1 MRQSRLERI
10 NLFYP
15 KFLAKYYFKKYLKDK
30 EKYSWI
36 ENNLKASRLP
46 LTLPEFLAIVTFYTL
61 LFIPLAVFLSYGAY
75 IVSGSVYSFLTN
87 AIPFYF
93 GVANGKQIFS
103 ILVSL
108 AVGVLTILIAR
119 SLLLRVPSIIARGR
133 KAKIDATLYHV
144 ASLMLGMTKGGTP
157 LLDMF
162 RTIAEERHVT
172 GEIGKEFAIIVR
184 NVTVFGKDIV
194 TSIREVASTTPS
206 QKFRD
211 FLEDLASVLE
221 GGSSLSEFL
230 EFKISHLTEERER
243 AYELYV
249 SSYEILAE
257 IYVALLIVAP
267 LFSLI
272 VFVVMNMMN
281 EDTMNLMRAIVY
293 LYIPL
298 GGLAF
303 IYLVKSSKLLEEERW
318 KGERVSEVFL
328 HATVSGNGVSRLKRR
343 SGVKLFVKKALR
355 WIDRSIKMKSF
366 LRNPKLSFIFS
377 VPIALTFFLI
387 FYKELRI
394 ESALI
399 FSFIL
404 AILPYTILYEY
415 ASYKLKRL
423 EKYLPDFLRG
433 LGSLNESGLNIV
445 TAIKVMSSSQLG
457 VLTEEVQRIR
467 RDIEWGKLVTE
478 ALERFEERVGS
489 TIVSK
494 VVSIINRALMATSNV
509 RAAIF
514 AAATD
519 VELLLDFRERLKNAM
534 FSYMVIIYVT
544 FGVFLFTVVVILQNF
559 ISVFSNFS
567 AAQLAGAYF
576 NPPNLDELSTLF
588 YHASLINA
596 LVNGIIAGVMSEE
609 TISAGL
615 KHSIFLMLACL
626 FVFAFIVGV
635 GL

>member
-1 MRQSRLERI
+1 MRRSRLERTQI
-10 NLFYP
+10 FYP
-15 KFLAKYYFKKYLKDK
+15 KRLAKYYFGKYLKSK
-30 EKYSWI
+30 EKYAWI
-36 ENNLKASRLP
+36 EKNLKASRLP
-46 LTLPEFLAIVTFYTL
+46 LTLPEFLAVATFYTL
-61 LFIPLAVFLSYGAY
+61 LSIPLAVFVAY
-75 IVSGSVYSFLTN
+75 RVFVASGNVYSRVLAANFE
-87 AIPFYF
+87 IP
-93 GVANGKQIFS
+93 VGK
-103 ILVSL
+103 LVFATTLSL
-108 AVGVLTILIAR
+108 ISGILTILLIR
-119 SLLLRVPSIIARGR
+119 SLLLRIPSIIARSR
-133 KAKIDATLYHV
+133 RAKIDATLYHV
-144 ASLMLGMTKGGTP
+144 VSLMLGMTKGGTP
-157 LLDMF
+157 LIDMF

-184 NVTVFGKDIV
+184 NIVVFGKDVI

-230 EFKISHLTEERER
+230 EFKISHLAEERER

-303 IYLVKSSKLLEEERW
+303 VYLIKSSKLLEEEKW
-318 KGERVSEVFL
+318 KGERISEIFL
-328 HATVSGNGVSRLKRR
+328 HATVSGNGASRLRR
-343 SGVKLFVKKALR
+343 KSGVKVFLKKVAR
-355 WIDRSIKMKSF
+355 WMERAIKMRTF
-366 LRNPKLSFIFS
+366 LRNPKLSFLFS
-377 VPIALTFFLI
+377 VPLAVVFFLVASRGM
-387 FYKELRI
+387 RI
-394 ESALI
+394 ESSLT
-399 FSFIL
+399 L
-404 AILPYTILYEY
+404 AFVLAVLPYTLLYEY
-415 ASYKLKRL
+415 SSYKLRKL
-423 EKYLPDFLRG
+423 ERYLPDFLRG
-433 LGSLNESGLNIV
+433 LGSLNESGLNVV

-457 VLTEEVQRIR
+457 VLTEEVQRMR

-567 AAQLAGAYF
+567 VTQIAGTYF
-576 NPPNLDELSTLF
+576 NPPNLEEMTTLF

-615 KHSIFLMLACL
+615 KHSVFLMVVCL
-626 FVFAFIVGV
+626 LVFAFVVGV

>member
-1 MRQSRLERI
+1 MEIL
-10 NLFYP
+10 YP
-15 KFLAKYYFKKYLKDK
+15 KGLAKYYFRKYLKNK
-30 EKYSWI
+30 SKYEWLERS
-36 ENNLKASRLP
+36 LKASRLP
-46 LTLPEFLAIVTFYTL
+46 ITTPEFLAAVTFYTI
-61 LFIPLAVFLSYGAY
+61 LFIPISAFLAYGVY
-75 IVSGSVYSFLTN
+75 VISQKFFVSASELSFLHGKELVLS
-87 AIPFYF
+87 IPL
-93 GVANGKQIFS
+93 S
-103 ILVSL
+103 ILSGA
-108 AVGVLTILIAR
+108 AVLFLFR
-119 SLLLRVPSIIARGR
+119 SLLLRIPSIIARNR
-133 KAKIDATLYHV
+133 RAKIDATLYHV
-144 ASLMLGMTKGGTP
+144 ASLMLGMAKGGTP

-162 RTIAEERHVT
+162 KTIAEERHVT
-172 GEIGKEFAIIVR
+172 GEIGKEFSIIVR
-184 NVTVFGKDIV
+184 NVVVFGKDVI

-243 AYELYV
+243 AYELYI

-303 IYLVKSSKLLEEERW
+303 IYLLKSSKLLEEEKWR
-318 KGERVSEVFL
+318 GERISEIFL
-328 HATVSGNGVSRLKRR
+328 HATVSGNSVSRLKRK
-343 SGVKLFVKKALR
+343 SGVKVFAKKVLR
-355 WIDRSIKMKSF
+355 WVEKSIRMRSF
-366 LRNPKLSFIFS
+366 LRDPKLSFVFS
-377 VPIALTFFLI
+377 VPAAAIIFFALSGTMRL
-387 FYKELRI
+387 
-394 ESALI
+394 ESALV
-399 FSFIL
+399 FSFVT
-404 AILPYTILYEY
+404 AFLPYTILYEY
-415 ASYKLKRL
+415 GSYKLRRL

-457 VLTEEVQRIR
+457 VLTEEVQRMR
-467 RDIEWGKLVTE
+467 KDIEWGRLVTE

-489 TIVSK
+489 SIVSK
-494 VVSIINRALMATSNV
+494 VVSIINRALLATSNV

-514 AAATD
+514 AAASD

-559 ISVFSNFS
+559 IAVFSNFS
-567 AAQLAGAYF
+567 VTQIAGAYF
-576 NPPNLDELSTLF
+576 NPPNLGEMSTLF

-609 TISAGL
+609 SVSAGL
-615 KHSIFLMLACL
+615 KHSMLLMTICLA
-626 FVFAFIVGV
+626 VFAFVVGV

>member
-1 MRQSRLERI
+1 MRQSKLEKVPV
-10 NLFYP
+10 FYP
-15 KFLAKYYFKKYLKDK
+15 KFLARHYFRKYLKNKDA
-30 EKYSWI
+30 YAWLDR
-36 ENNLKASRLP
+36 NLKASRLP
-46 LTLPEFLAIVTFYTL
+46 LTVPEFLAIVNFYTL
-61 LFIPLAVFLSYGAY
+61 LSLPIAVALSYVTYAFSENIY
-75 IVSGSVYSFLTN
+75 VAFAKTVATPFE
-87 AIPFYF
+87 IP
-93 GVANGKQIFS
+93 NGKQIFS
-103 ILVSL
+103 VLLPVVVGALTLLLV
-108 AVGVLTILIAR
+108 R
-119 SLLLRVPSIIARGR
+119 SLLLRIPSMIARSR

-144 ASLMLGMTKGGTP
+144 ASLMLGMAKGGTP
-157 LLDMF
+157 LIDLF

-184 NVTVFGKDIV
+184 NITVFGKDII

-272 VFVVMNMMN
+272 VFVVMNMMSEN
-281 EDTMNLMRAIVY
+281 TINLMRGMVY

-298 GGLAF
+298 GGAAF
-303 IYLVKSSKLLEEERW
+303 IYLIKSSKLLEEEKW
-318 KGERVSEVFL
+318 KGERRSEIFL
-328 HATVSGNGVSRLKRR
+328 HATISGNGVSRLKRK
-343 SGVKLFVKKALR
+343 SGVAMFVKRVVGK
-355 WIDRSIKMKSF
+355 IEKSIRMKTF
-366 LRNPKLSFIFS
+366 LRDPKLSFVFS
-377 VPIALTFFLI
+377 VPAALLFFLA
-387 FYKELRI
+387 FSGKLRI
-394 ESALI
+394 ENLLT
-399 FSFIL
+399 FSFVI
-404 AILPYTILYEY
+404 AVLPYTILYEY
-415 ASYKLKRL
+415 GSYKLKKL
-423 EKYLPDFLRG
+423 EKHLPDFLRG
-433 LGSLNESGLNIV
+433 LGSLNESGLNVV
-445 TAIKVMSSSQLG
+445 TAIRVMSSSQLG
-457 VLTEEVQRIR
+457 VLSEEVQKIR

-559 ISVFSNFS
+559 IAVFSNFS
-567 AAQLAGAYF
+567 TAGISGTYF
-576 NPPNLDELSTLF
+576 NPPNLAQLTTLF

-596 LVNGIIAGVMSEE
+596 FVNGIIAGVMSEE
-609 TISAGL
+609 TISSGL
-615 KHSIFLMLACL
+615 KHSIFLMIVCL
-626 FVFAFIVGV
+626 FVFAFVVGV